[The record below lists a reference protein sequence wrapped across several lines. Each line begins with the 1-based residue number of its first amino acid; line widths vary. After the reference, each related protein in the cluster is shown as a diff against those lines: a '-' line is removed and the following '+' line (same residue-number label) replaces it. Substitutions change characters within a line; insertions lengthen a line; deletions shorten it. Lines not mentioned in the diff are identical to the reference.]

1 MIKYTQKY
9 FNTIWIIMSIVFYTL
24 PFPISI
30 LSEATVYVS
39 VNKHTWLSVAALHII
54 VHTVL

>member
-1 MIKYTQKY
+1 
-9 FNTIWIIMSIVFYTL
+9 MSIMFYTL

-39 VNKHTWLSVAALHII
+39 VNKHTWLSVAALYII